1 VSERPT
7 AEQLL
12 ACPHALLTSRHLREL
27 GWERRAI
34 EAIFRGCPVVSVPGY
49 SRPAVQVADYLRF
62 IKEHTYRGDRV
73 RPTRGSVT
81 LPNAPDQRAGRRPR

>member
-7 AEQLL
+7 AEELL
-12 ACPHALLTSRHLREL
+12 ASPHALLTSSDLRAL

-34 EAIFRGCPVVSVPGY
+34 EAIFRGCPMVSVPGY
-49 SRPAVQVADYLRF
+49 SRPAVQVAEYLQF
-62 IKEHTYRGDRV
+62 IEEHTYRGDRV

-81 LPNAPDQRAGRRPR
+81 LPNAPDQGAGRRPR